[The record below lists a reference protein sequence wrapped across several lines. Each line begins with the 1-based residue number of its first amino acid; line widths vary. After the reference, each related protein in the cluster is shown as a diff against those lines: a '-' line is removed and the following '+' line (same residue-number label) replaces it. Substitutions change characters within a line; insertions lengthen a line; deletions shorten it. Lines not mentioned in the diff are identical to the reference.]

1 MNHDESFTRR
11 RFFEA
16 AGIAG
21 LGLGLGAG
29 SARGARFVDTT
40 KKPIRSCILIFY
52 YGGPSHL
59 DTWDPKPD
67 APREIRGEF
76 GTIPT
81 SVPGVRI
88 SEHLPLSAR
97 VMHHAAIIRS
107 MHHPMRNHNAA
118 AAETLTG
125 RTPPG
130 GDQELL
136 EDDDRSFPCL
146 GSAVT
151 YALRGDPGLLP
162 NVALPHVIYNVVTL
176 PGQKAG
182 FLGGA
187 YAPLHL
193 DADPNAPDFRV
204 PDLQLPA
211 GVTLPR
217 LEQRRELLRIV
228 DRQMRS
234 VESAPEAGGTDPYYR
249 RAFNLLTSAE
259 VRRAF
264 DIGQEAPATRERY
277 GRNT

>member
-1 MNHDESFTRR
+1 
-11 RFFEA
+11 
-16 AGIAG
+16 G
-21 LGLGLGAG
+21 LAG
-29 SARGARFVDTT
+29 SSNSELGTRNSEPRSANSEL
-40 KKPIRSCILIFY
+40 SCILIFY

-59 DTWDPKPD
+59 ETWDPKPD

-81 SVPGVRI
+81 SVPGIRI

-151 YALRGDPGLLP
+151 YALRGDQGLLP

-193 DADPNAPDFRV
+193 DTDPNSPDFRV

-217 LEQRRELLRIV
+217 LEQRRELLRII
-228 DRQMRS
+228 DGQ
-234 VESAPEAGGTDPYYR
+234 A
-249 RAFNLLTSAE
+249 RA
-259 VRRAF
+259 R
-264 DIGQEAPATRERY
+264 
-277 GRNT
+277 